1 MPPAPVAREK
11 VLEAFATILVTQGE
25 RAATLEAVA
34 AQAGVSKGGL
44 LYHFASKQALVDGL
58 LGRLVDL
65 AAADVIEMRS
75 APAGPVDHFLRT
87 SAQSDTDF
95 DRVYVAV
102 TRLPQDTYPQARAAL
117 DEAHRGWQAAVLDA
131 VGDPVL
137 ARAVVLMGDGLYLE
151 ASRTGDWDAD
161 SRSRRRT
168 DAHVDE
174 LLALVDRISGATGAP
189 ADGRSEGATAG

>member
-1 MPPAPVAREK
+1 MPPAPAARDK
-11 VLEAFATILVTQGE
+11 VLDAFAAILVTQGE
-25 RAATLEAVA
+25 RAATLDAVA
-34 AQAGVSKGGL
+34 AHAGVSKGGL

-58 LGRLVDL
+58 LARLAEL
-65 AAADVIEMRS
+65 SAADVIEMRS
-75 APAGPVDHFLRT
+75 ATGGPVDHFLRT

-102 TRLPQDTYPQARAAL
+102 TRLPQDIYPQARQAL
-117 DEAHRGWQAAVLDA
+117 QAAHEGWYEAVLES

-137 ARAVVLMGDGLYLE
+137 ARAIVLMGDGLYLE
-151 ASRTGDWDAD
+151 AARTGDWDAD

-174 LLALVDRISGATGAP
+174 LLALVDRVS
-189 ADGRSEGATAG
+189 TALHP

>member
-1 MPPAPVAREK
+1 MPPAPVARDK
-11 VLEAFATILVTQGE
+11 VLDAFATILVTQGE
-25 RAATLEAVA
+25 RAATIEAVA

-58 LGRLVDL
+58 LERLVEL
-65 AAADVIEMRS
+65 AAADVLDMHA
-75 APAGPVDHFLRT
+75 APEGPVDHFLRT

-117 DEAHRGWQAAVLDA
+117 DTAHEGWHREVLDA
-131 VGDPVL
+131 VGDPVV

-161 SRSRRRT
+161 SRSRRRK
-168 DAHVDE
+168 DARVDE
-174 LLALVDRISGATGAP
+174 LLVLVEEMRAARAAERGP
-189 ADGRSEGATAG
+189 